1 MKIVLVIVAIG
12 LAVAASKPN
21 VSDRKATQRYVPQYP
36 PIPCGGDYKKII
48 SCTSNDGSTVTTAG
62 SYHKLIWCMTAFGIT
77 SYECKENRNDSVDR
91 NENICK
97 ETDTERQC
105 KEKKM
110 LEFRKGYW
118 RRYAKTMAK
127 RHNGYRGR

>member
-1 MKIVLVIVAIG
+1 MKIVLLIVTIG

-21 VSDRKATQRYVPQYP
+21 ASDRKVTHY
-36 PIPCGGDYKKII
+36 PCGGDVSKVI
-48 SCTSNDGSTVTTAG
+48 SCTCDDGSTVTPAG
-62 SYHKLIWCMTAFGIT
+62 ESCNAKGAGIT
-77 SYECKENRNDSVDR
+77 SCECKEDRNDSVDR
-91 NENICK
+91 NDNICK

-118 RRYAKTMAK
+118 RRYAKIMAK